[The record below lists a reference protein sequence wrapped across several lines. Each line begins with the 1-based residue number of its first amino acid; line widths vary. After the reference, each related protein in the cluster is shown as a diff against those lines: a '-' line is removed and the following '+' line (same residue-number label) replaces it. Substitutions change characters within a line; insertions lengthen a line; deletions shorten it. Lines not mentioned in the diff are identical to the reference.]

1 MIAVC
6 GGSTRQTLTRFLV
19 FGVLRVSSSVCVR
32 FLCRVLSIGMV
43 IQVRGSW
50 HVIFFVCWP
59 FPLLFLIF
67 GHSFTAVL

>member
-43 IQVRGSW
+43 I
-50 HVIFFVCWP
+50 
-59 FPLLFLIF
+59 
-67 GHSFTAVL
+67 